1 MGLYL
6 QAAAAVLLAVVLGLT
21 LGKQGKDLGALL
33 TIAVC
38 CMVAMIALA
47 YLEPV
52 IDLLDSLESMAQL
65 QGGMLE
71 ILLKAVG
78 IGLVSEIA
86 GMVCA
91 DAGNGSL
98 GKVLQI
104 LGSAVI
110 LWLSIPVFTA
120 LMDLIRQIMGDL

>member
-6 QAAAAVLLAVVLGLT
+6 QAASAVLLTVVLGLT
-21 LGKQGKDLGALL
+21 IGKQGKELGTLL
-33 TIAVC
+33 TIGVC
-38 CMVAMIALA
+38 SMVTLIALN

-52 IDLLDSLESMAQL
+52 SDLLRSLESMAQM

-78 IGLVSEIA
+78 IGLISEIA
-86 GMVCA
+86 GMVCT
-91 DAGNGSL
+91 DAGHGSL

-120 LMDLIRQIMGDL
+120 LMDLIKQIMGDI